1 MHAAALRGFTRNL
14 EAIDGLPA
22 PWTDDQVRVLDMG
35 GQDVNGTV
43 HRHILNLTHNVRLDV
58 LDIEAGAGVTIVGDA
73 RNTDWWD
80 GQPYDL
86 VISTEMLEH
95 LEDWQRAV
103 EVASRILRPG
113 GWFVGTCASTGRGAH
128 GATGAPLPA
137 EGEHYENVDP
147 GELTSVFT
155 PVDLFDASIRF
166 ESGWDAIEVQYQ
178 RDPAEPTTHD
188 LYWRARKAS

>member
-14 EAIDGLPA
+14 EAIPGLERTLMRRA
-22 PWTDDQVRVLDMG
+22 LDMG

-43 HRHILNLTHNVRLDV
+43 HNVLRDRTGWGIHLDV
-58 LDIEAGAGVTIVGDA
+58 LDIEAGAGVTVVGDA
-73 RNTDWWD
+73 RRVDWWD

-95 LEDWQRAV
+95 LSQWGAAIEAV
-103 EVASRILRPG
+103 HEVLRPG
-113 GWFVGTCASTGRGAH
+113 GWFVGTCASIRRGPH

-137 EGEHYENVDP
+137 EGEWYQNVWPSDLVT
-147 GELTSVFT
+147 ELI
-155 PVDLFDASIRF
+155 DMGFDH
-166 ESGWDAIEVQYQ
+166 IEVQYQ